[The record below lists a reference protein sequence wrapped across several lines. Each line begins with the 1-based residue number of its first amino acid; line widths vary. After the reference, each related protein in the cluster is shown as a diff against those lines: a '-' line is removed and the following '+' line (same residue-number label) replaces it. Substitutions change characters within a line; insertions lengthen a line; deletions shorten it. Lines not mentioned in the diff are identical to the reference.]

1 MFSLDCGCGL
11 SQDVVHL
18 DVAENFS
25 LMRSGCRSIEKLQDD
40 TWMLLGKHNIRDHH
54 TKWSSYLWIKKDI
67 NVHRVTKLDIVAF
80 HG

>member
-25 LMRSGCRSIEKLQDD
+25 LMRSGCRSIETLQDD
-40 TWMLLGKHNIRDHH
+40 TWMLLGKHNI
-54 TKWSSYLWIKKDI
+54 
-67 NVHRVTKLDIVAF
+67 
-80 HG
+80 

>member
-1 MFSLDCGCGL
+1 MFPPVCVCGP

-18 DVAENFS
+18 DVAENFN
-25 LMRSGCRSIEKLQDD
+25 LLRSGCRSIKKLQDD
-40 TWMLLGKHNIRDHH
+40 TWMLLAKHNIRDHH

-67 NVHRVTKLDIVAF
+67 NVHRGTKLDTVAF